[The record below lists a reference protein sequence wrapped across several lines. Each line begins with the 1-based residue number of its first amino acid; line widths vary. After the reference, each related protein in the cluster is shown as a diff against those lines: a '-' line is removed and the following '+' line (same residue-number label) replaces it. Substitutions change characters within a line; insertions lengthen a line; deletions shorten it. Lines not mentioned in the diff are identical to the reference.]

1 LIDRFFDFSKT
12 IDRMRQGPLG
22 EHVDAFAAMLL
33 KQGFPRST
41 GRFQIR
47 VVADFSRWLARRR
60 IPVANINASVVERYG
75 ADYQRKFAFWSH
87 RPPVLNRFLGML
99 NQMGVTPIPEPIAIP
114 HQAEIEAFRQYLRQ
128 ERGLSER
135 TIPNVVYWAGCF
147 MSEQVSKGCPDFSQ
161 LGPRDVTHFVQ
172 RQAARVKSGTA
183 KIMVAA
189 MRTFLRYLRHRDQI
203 QTDLAACIPAVS
215 PYSVSALPTY
225 LPAGAVEKIL
235 AHCDRSTPV
244 GKRNYAVLLLLA
256 RLGLRSGEIVGM
268 NLEDIDWALGE
279 ITIHGKGG
287 RSSKL
292 PLTSDVGQALAE
304 YLRHGRPT
312 CSSRRVFLRRAAP
325 ITGLSLYG
333 SIRNIVRAALL
344 RAGVDF
350 PRKGSHIFR
359 HTLATDM
366 LRKGASLD
374 EIGEVLRHRSP
385 KVTSVYAKVDIGA
398 LQKLAMAWPGGSR

>member
-1 LIDRFFDFSKT
+1 MIDRFFDFSKT
-12 IDRMRQGPLG
+12 VERMRQGPLG

-60 IPVANINASVVERYG
+60 IPIATISSSVVERYG
-75 ADYQRKFAFWSH
+75 LDYQRKYACWSH

-99 NQMGVTPIPEPIAIP
+99 AQMGVILIAAPVTTP
-114 HQAEIEAFRQYLRQ
+114 HQAEIEAFGRYLRQ

-147 MSEQVSKGCPDFSQ
+147 LSDQFPNGHPDFSQ
-161 LGPRDVTHFVQ
+161 LGPRDVTHFVE

-189 MRTFLRYLRHRDQI
+189 MRTYLRYLRHRDEI
-203 QTDLAACIPAVS
+203 RTELAACIPAVS
-215 PYSVSALPTY
+215 PYSVSTLPTY
-225 LPAGAVEKIL
+225 LPAGSVEKIL
-235 AHCDRSTPV
+235 AHCDQSTPV
-244 GKRNYAVLLLLA
+244 GRRDYAVLLLLA

-268 NLEDIDWALGE
+268 NLEDIDWTHGE
-279 ITIHGKGG
+279 ITIHGKGS

-292 PLTSDVGQALAE
+292 PLPSDVGQAIAE
-304 YLRHGRPT
+304 YLRHGRPA
-312 CSSRRVFLRRAAP
+312 CSIRRVFLRRSAP

-333 SIRNIVRAALL
+333 SVRNIVRAAIQ

-359 HTLATDM
+359 HTLATEM

-385 KVTSVYAKVDIGA
+385 KVTSVYAKVDLGA
-398 LQKLAMAWPGGSR
+398 LEKLAMLWPGGSR